1 MPNELTEQD
10 LLRIK
15 NSMINGELS
24 LESQARAQEK
34 FVASEKAFLPMVEK
48 LFRSRQFT
56 AEDLAFRIIPQRP

>member
-1 MPNELTEQD
+1 
-10 LLRIK
+10 
-15 NSMINGELS
+15 MINGELS